1 MYLYVSVWSIRIS
14 MCIYVCMYI
23 YSMYKHTYIHICNA
37 LSLYDLIYIYIHILY
52 LLHIVLCI
60 VYIFFCIFFHL
71 LYITF
76 PSCCKSYHV
85 LYTEYYI
92 ASTPIA
98 MLAAPQEHG
107 TALKGLQAHG
117 CDLSHYRQQG
127 MESMGIFICY
137 QKRHWDLTPT

>member
-1 MYLYVSVWSIRIS
+1 MYV
-14 MCIYVCMYI
+14 CIYIVCINTRIYI
-23 YSMYKHTYIHICNA
+23 YVMHYPYMI
-37 LSLYDLIYIYIHILY
+37 LYIYIHILY